1 LHGIA
6 REVRIVEISGL
17 NEGQDVFDFL
27 EGGGT
32 GNDLR
37 DLGERVPLWQ
47 PPPNGEGISQGPDG
61 TVGEKPDR
69 PEALPEIEV
78 SDAGN
83 DPEPEKLPPRGWLMG
98 LMFCRQ
104 FLSGIMAEGGTGK
117 TSLRILQ
124 FISMAIGRA
133 LTGHHVFMRC
143 RVLIVSLE
151 DSKPELQRRIAAAR
165 IHHSVSKEQV
175 KGWLYYVTLEDLK
188 GMKLA
193 TAGPNGPQRGQLAEA
208 LSVIIDKLEIDVVC
222 IDPTIKAH
230 ELNENLNKDMD
241 YICDI
246 LTNDL
251 AIQRDMAVDLSMHQ
265 RKGSKDPGDADSGR
279 GASSVRDAGRLI
291 YTLTTMS
298 EDEAKLFNISE
309 VDRKAY
315 VRLDPAKVN
324 IAPSAQKATWYKL
337 VGVKLGNKTETY
349 PNGDEVQT
357 VELWSP
363 PDTWANLST
372 AALNEAL
379 TEIDAGLS
387 NGQRFSSASAAKDRA
402 AWPVVQRHCPDRAE
416 GQCRDIVNT
425 WVRTGLLLNQD
436 YEDPISRKTV
446 KGLYVDNTKRPT

>member
-1 LHGIA
+1 
-6 REVRIVEISGL
+6 
-17 NEGQDVFDFL
+17 
-27 EGGGT
+27 
-32 GNDLR
+32 
-37 DLGERVPLWQ
+37 
-47 PPPNGEGISQGPDG
+47 
-61 TVGEKPDR
+61 
-69 PEALPEIEV
+69 
-78 SDAGN
+78 
-83 DPEPEKLPPRGWLMG
+83 
-98 LMFCRQ
+98 
-104 FLSGIMAEGGTGK
+104 
-117 TSLRILQ
+117 
-124 FISMAIGRA
+124 
-133 LTGHHVFMRC
+133 
-143 RVLIVSLE
+143 
-151 DSKPELQRRIAAAR
+151 
-165 IHHSVSKEQV
+165 V
-175 KGWLYYVTLEDLK
+175 KGWLYYITLEDLK

-193 TAGPNGPQRGQLAEA
+193 TMGPNGPQRGQLAEA
-208 LSVIIDKLEIDVVC
+208 LKIIVDKLKIDVVG

-241 YICDI
+241 YVCDI

-324 IAPSAQKATWYKL
+324 IAPSAQKATWFKL
-337 VGVKLGNKTETY
+337 VGVKLGNGTPEY

-357 VELWSP
+357 VEPWSP

-372 AALNEAL
+372 TALNEAL

>member
-1 LHGIA
+1 
-6 REVRIVEISGL
+6 
-17 NEGQDVFDFL
+17 
-27 EGGGT
+27 
-32 GNDLR
+32 
-37 DLGERVPLWQ
+37 
-47 PPPNGEGISQGPDG
+47 
-61 TVGEKPDR
+61 
-69 PEALPEIEV
+69 
-78 SDAGN
+78 
-83 DPEPEKLPPRGWLMG
+83 
-98 LMFCRQ
+98 
-104 FLSGIMAEGGTGK
+104 
-117 TSLRILQ
+117 
-124 FISMAIGRA
+124 
-133 LTGHHVFMRC
+133 
-143 RVLIVSLE
+143 
-151 DSKPELQRRIAAAR
+151 
-165 IHHSVSKEQV
+165 V
-175 KGWLYYVTLEDLK
+175 KGWLYYITLEDLK

-193 TAGPNGPQRGQLAEA
+193 TMGPNGPQRGQLAEA
-208 LSVIIDKLEIDVVC
+208 LKIIVDKLKIDVVG

-241 YICDI
+241 YVCDI

-324 IAPSAQKATWYKL
+324 IAPSAQKATWFKL
-337 VGVKLGNKTETY
+337 VGVKLGNGTPEY

-357 VELWSP
+357 VEPWSP

-372 AALNEAL
+372 TALNEAL
-379 TEIDAGLS
+379 TEIDAGLPT
-387 NGQRFSSASAAKDRA
+387 GQRFSSASAAKDRA

-425 WVRTGLLLNQD
+425 WVRTSLLLNQD